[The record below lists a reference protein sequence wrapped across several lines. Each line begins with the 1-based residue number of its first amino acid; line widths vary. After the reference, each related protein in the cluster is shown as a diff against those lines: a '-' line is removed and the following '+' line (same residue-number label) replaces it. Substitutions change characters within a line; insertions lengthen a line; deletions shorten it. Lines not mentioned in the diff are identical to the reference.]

1 MKTSS
6 ILFYA
11 VVALFAAASQP
22 AYAAV
27 VDWTFSGTNT
37 GSGQIT
43 YDQNTGVISALTGSY
58 AGEALTFIPLDSP
71 LVHQNNPVAG
81 VSLYQNAPNTNG
93 GNLPFDDLFPQT
105 VATYGIMATTGTG
118 TNEIVYLIGEDS
130 NGSVFFHIQADPY
143 SYVNDYG
150 TFSATPSGGPFGVDG
165 VPEPST
171 WAMMILGFAGIGAM
185 TYRRRKNAMLAA

>member
-1 MKTSS
+1 MKRSS
-6 ILFYA
+6 ILFCA

-22 AYAAV
+22 ASATV
-27 VDWTFSGTNT
+27 VDWTFNGTNN

-43 YDQNTGVISALTGSY
+43 YDPTTGLISALTGSY
-58 AGEALTFIPLDSP
+58 AGNTLTFIPLDSP
-71 LVHQNNPVAG
+71 LVLQNNPVAG

-130 NGSVFFHIQADPY
+130 NGDVFFHVQASPY
-143 SYVNDYG
+143 SYVTDYG
-150 TFSATPSGGPFGVDG
+150 TFSTTVVAG

-171 WAMMILGFAGIGAM
+171 WAMMILGFCGLGFMA
-185 TYRRRKNAMLAA
+185 YRRKSNNGAALRLA